1 MPFEFEAPGILAELE
16 AASEEEL
23 NAAPFGIVRMGADRA
38 VVFYNHYESRLSGLS
53 PGNVK
58 GRNFFEDVAPCT
70 NNFLVAQ
77 KFVDWVEL
85 DEVLDYVFT
94 FRMRPTNVRLRLLKS
109 AAASHAY
116 VLAQSRS

>member
-1 MPFEFEAPGILAELE
+1 MPFEFEAAGILAALE
-16 AASEEEL
+16 AASEEAL
-23 NAAPFGIVRMGADRA
+23 DAAPFGIVRMGGDRR
-38 VVFYNHYESRLSGLS
+38 VLFYNRYESRLSGLS
-53 PGNVK
+53 PGSVK

-77 KFVDWVEL
+77 KFIDFVEL

-109 AAASHAY
+109 EASAHEY
-116 VLAQSRS
+116 LLVQSRS